1 MSAAL
6 RETGENFSARYRGL
20 ASRLP
25 GPPELRRRAAA
36 WFDRHGLPDTRDESW
51 RFTNLRPLAGLIF
64 SRTEDRDGAAPGL
77 LARLPPTEA
86 PLLVLANG
94 RMRPDFSRLDLSRLP
109 SGTTSVAS
117 FAADPSFGNL
127 SDSET
132 NPLSALNTMLAE
144 DGARISVA
152 PGSDAGTLVLPHLAS
167 GNAEHPPAFHP
178 RHQVRLGAGA
188 RLTLIE
194 IALGTSIYLHNPLTE
209 IVLAEGAELLHLR
222 LQDESAAAFHLASL
236 HVTLGPKSRYESV
249 VLVRG
254 ARVARSELHA
264 AIEGEGARLGLHAA
278 QMLGG
283 EQLAD
288 ITTIVRH
295 LAPGASSRQ
304 SIRNVLT
311 GRAHGV
317 FQGRI
322 AVDRIAQKTDGY
334 QMNKALLLS
343 EEAQINSKPELEIF
357 ADDVKCSHG
366 ATVGALDPDQLF
378 YLQSRGVPKEA
389 AQAML
394 VGAFLGEMLEA
405 IPHEWGR
412 SLFEGAMQSWW
423 KDRPV

>member
-6 RETGENFSARYRGL
+6 QQTAENFSARYRGL
-20 ASRLP
+20 APRLP
-25 GPPELRRRAAA
+25 GPADLRRRAAA

-51 RFTNLRPLAGLIF
+51 RFTNLRPLAGIVF
-64 SRTEDRDGAAPGL
+64 SRAEHQDDAAPGL
-77 LARLPPTEA
+77 LSRLPPTDA

-94 RMRPDFSRLDLSRLP
+94 RMRPDLSHLP
-109 SGTTSVAS
+109 LSGATTSVAS
-117 FAADPSFGNL
+117 FAADPSFGNIPA
-127 SDSET
+127 SESE
-132 NPLSALNTMLAE
+132 PLAALNTMLAE
-144 DGARISVA
+144 DGARITIA
-152 PGSDAGTLVLPHLAS
+152 PGTDAGTLVLPHLAA

-194 IALGTSIYLHNPLTE
+194 IALGTSVYLHNPLTE
-209 IVLAEGAELLHLR
+209 IVLAAGAELLHLR
-222 LQDESAAAFHLASL
+222 LQDESPAAFHLASL
-236 HVTLGPKSRYESV
+236 HVTLGPKSRYESA

-254 ARVARSELHA
+254 ARLARSELHA
-264 AIEGEGARLGLHAA
+264 AIVGEGARLDLHAA
-278 QMLGG
+278 QMLGD

-288 ITTIVRH
+288 ITTVVRH

-405 IPHEWGR
+405 IPHEWGH